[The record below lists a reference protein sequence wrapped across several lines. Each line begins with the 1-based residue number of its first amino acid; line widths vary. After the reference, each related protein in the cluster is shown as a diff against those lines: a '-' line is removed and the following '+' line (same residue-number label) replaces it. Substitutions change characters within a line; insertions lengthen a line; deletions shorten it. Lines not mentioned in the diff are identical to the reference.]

1 MTIEILFFGQLTDK
15 TGCSSM
21 HLDNPGSI
29 DLLKEQLFQKF
40 PELKNA
46 KFTIAIN
53 NRLIIKDQIILEN
66 STIAFMP
73 PFSGG

>member
-1 MTIEILFFGQLTDK
+1 MKIEILFFGQLTDK
-15 TGCSSM
+15 TGCNTM
-21 HLDNPGSI
+21 QLGNPGTI
-29 DLLKEQLFQKF
+29 GQLKEKLFYQF

-53 NRLIIKDQIILEN
+53 NRLIIEDQIILEN